1 MTASLILHTFLALL
15 LLVVPM
21 GALYLLDRPTIKPL
35 AIALIKGLIQLLVN
49 ALIVWGVYHLDH
61 LWVSIGWLLVLSVWA
76 GWLVT
81 TKCRLSAGHYLI
93 PTSIGLFG
101 GVLLTGLWLLAVVL
115 PIGPITT
122 RWFVPVMAIL
132 LGHSS
137 VMLVR
142 GLSNYTSMLHRNRA
156 QYDLL
161 IGNGASQWQALRPFM
176 RTSLLAVLSPT
187 IANLS
192 ALALAALPLL
202 FCGMLIGGFTP
213 INAFAMMLYAILGC
227 IASSVLSLGVTLV
240 ILPGLPAREGHCISK
255 AGSLIQITG
264 IGPQILV
271 FLESF

>member
-35 AIALIKGLIQLLVN
+35 AIALTKGFIQLLVN

-61 LWVSIGWLLVLSVWA
+61 LWLSIGWLLVMSVWA
-76 GWLVT
+76 GWLIT

-156 QYDLL
+156 QYDFL

-240 ILPGLPAREGHCISK
+240 VLRAK
-255 AGSLIQITG
+255 
-264 IGPQILV
+264 
-271 FLESF
+271 